1 MGAALDDVEKTAL
14 GIVLERGVVGGEER
28 NCARS
33 ANWGSGGG
41 NFESLI
47 IPRTLIPMR
56 GDAMR
61 SKNLPAIL
69 SAFVLLVTA
78 AIRRGRRRTVVLFQT
93 FRRSD
98 VERIDLGHCP
108 RK

>member
-1 MGAALDDVEKTAL
+1 MRTEHECEELSMGAALDDVEKTAL

-78 AIRRGRRRTVVLFQT
+78 ALAHRHPMVAFQMVV
-93 FRRSD
+93 
-98 VERIDLGHCP
+98 
-108 RK
+108 